1 MNDKTTDHGKLAE
14 KIAKFL
20 AEGSQP
26 DGPYVFDSNEIETLQ
41 AVIAF
46 VEKLKALR
54 FFGKWAMYIVVAV
67 GTIIVNWER
76 IKLFFTPTSGG

>member
-1 MNDKTTDHGKLAE
+1 MTGKVTDQGKLAE
-14 KIAKFL
+14 KIAKAL
-20 AEGSQP
+20 AESEGH
-26 DGPYVFDSNEIETLQ
+26 GEPYVFDPDEVETLQ

-46 VEKLKALR
+46 VEKLRALK

-76 IKLFFTPTSGG
+76 IKVFFGGTAP

>member
-1 MNDKTTDHGKLAE
+1 MTGKMTDQGKLAE
-14 KIAKFL
+14 KIAKAL
-20 AEGSQP
+20 AESEDHGE
-26 DGPYVFDSNEIETLQ
+26 PYVFDRNEVETLQ

-54 FFGKWAMYIVVAV
+54 FFGKWAMYLVVAV

-76 IKLFFTPTSGG
+76 IKVFFGGPTP